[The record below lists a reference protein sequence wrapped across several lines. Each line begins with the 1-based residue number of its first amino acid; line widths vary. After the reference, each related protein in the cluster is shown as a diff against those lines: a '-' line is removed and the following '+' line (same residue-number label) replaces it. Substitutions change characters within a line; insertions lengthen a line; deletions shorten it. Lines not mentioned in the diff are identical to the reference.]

1 MKMLS
6 DLFSAWLKQQ
16 LDQLEIVVDLSSV
29 DPISNLQ
36 S

>member
-1 MKMLS
+1 MLS